1 MPAHAFAAMGTVV
14 SVRTHAPLDA
24 AVATALAEAFEDLE
38 VVFSLWRPD
47 TEASAIAAGRLRAD
61 DASAAYRRVRRQARL
76 WRVRTNGAFD
86 PVRPGGTEDL
96 SGIVKALGIQA
107 AAGVLHAAGVHD
119 WCLNAGGDVL
129 TSGVGEEGAPWVVG
143 IVDPSDRAALVSAF
157 VAGGPQPAVATSG
170 FAERGDHVW
179 RPTPTAEFT
188 QVTVC
193 AADIVT
199 ADVLA
204 TAILAG
210 GPDTLE
216 AMQRLYPI
224 EVLAVTATGDTWAS
238 EAFRAAA

>member
-1 MPAHAFAAMGTVV
+1 MHAHTFAAMGTVV

-24 AVATALAEAFEDLE
+24 AVATALADAFEDLE
-38 VVFSLWRPD
+38 AVFSLWQPE

-61 DASAAYRRVRRQARL
+61 DASAAYRRVRQQARL
-76 WRVRTNGAFD
+76 WKVRTNGAFD
-86 PVRPGGTEDL
+86 PVRPDGTEDL

-107 AAGVLHAAGVHD
+107 AADVLAGAGVRD

-129 TSGVGEEGAPWVVG
+129 TSGIGEEDAPWVVG
-143 IVDPSDRAALVSAF
+143 IVDPGDRAALLSAF
-157 VAGGPQPAVATSG
+157 VTGGTQPAVATSG
-170 FAERGDHVW
+170 YAERGDHVW
-179 RPTPTAEFT
+179 RPTPTVEFV

-210 GPDTLE
+210 GPGTLE

-224 EVLAVTATGDTWAS
+224 GVLAVTASGGAWAS